1 MKYYFSII
9 LSFIS
14 AFLFSQTKLHLKLK
28 LKDDYFELGKYNSQ
42 SFPFYKA
49 KDTVLILKNG
59 EIVTRYQSVRLNIK
73 VDSTTGNK
81 VFIDL
86 MGGKLSNGNLFMI
99 ADVNSKN
106 GFKDDSIY
114 ILNTDKYF
122 EKRSDYIKAW
132 PEIKFDN
139 LFDTEDS
146 LKTPLCLKI
155 RPVLFPTSG
164 YKHFK
169 SKKEVVNYK
178 GDFDLQIFTY
188 QYLSSDLSINNEPY
202 VINLEIYPTMLPF
215 YKNITDSSTFWIH
228 RIAIYKKE
236 KIKDSLIIR
245 TSLAEILKW
254 IRIGGE
260 VNISGKSLCFLD
272 ISLKKDYIDVLIKDN
287 VETINSI
294 IKIDSIIGFSVKSM
308 KTILLKKTDKIRLLF
323 FTGSWCKPCRDV
335 MDDVDLLYSRYGRQV
350 EFITIA
356 NENSLLE
363 AKNYYREHPVK
374 WQFLYEELDQQRPN
388 YLKDKFTVN
397 AYPAFFLLDRNG
409 NIMYKGVSETA
420 IPDLQK
426 KLQEIF
432 HK

>member
-1 MKYYFSII
+1 
-9 LSFIS
+9 
-14 AFLFSQTKLHLKLK
+14 
-28 LKDDYFELGKYNSQ
+28 
-42 SFPFYKA
+42 
-49 KDTVLILKNG
+49 
-59 EIVTRYQSVRLNIK
+59 
-73 VDSTTGNK
+73 
-81 VFIDL
+81 
-86 MGGKLSNGNLFMI
+86 
-99 ADVNSKN
+99 
-106 GFKDDSIY
+106 
-114 ILNTDKYF
+114 
-122 EKRSDYIKAW
+122 
-132 PEIKFDN
+132 
-139 LFDTEDS
+139 
-146 LKTPLCLKI
+146 
-155 RPVLFPTSG
+155 
-164 YKHFK
+164 
-169 SKKEVVNYK
+169 
-178 GDFDLQIFTY
+178 
-188 QYLSSDLSINNEPY
+188 
-202 VINLEIYPTMLPF
+202 MLPF

-420 IPDLQK
+420 IPELQK
-426 KLQEIF
+426 NLQEIF